1 MKKIISLLIIFTAL
15 FSIVGCSVKKDEF
28 IGKKIENDDEF
39 ILDYEYFNGFNKH
52 NIELKKG
59 DTIESRVDNKKGK
72 IDIKILEE
80 GNKTPIYEGKNI
92 PISKFSVDVD
102 TDGLY
107 EINVIAKKAKGSISF
122 KKIENENRISDK
134 NKKVYVDDEY
144 LDEEDQKDIK
154 ELLNMV
160 GIKNNDEIEL
170 LVDNDEKIEV
180 KVFKDGGKEKVYK
193 LKFPKAKSDLE
204 NGTYRIKI
212 NDNNKDDLLSIEKIK

>member
-1 MKKIISLLIIFTAL
+1 MKKITTLLIILTSL
-15 FSIVGCSVKKDEF
+15 ISLVGCSGEKDKF
-28 IGKKIENDDEF
+28 IGNRIANNDEF
-39 ILDYEYFNGFNKH
+39 ILDYESFNGSNKH
-52 NIELKKG
+52 NLELKKG
-59 DTIESRVDNKKGK
+59 DTIESRIDNKKGK
-72 IDIKILEE
+72 IDVKILKE

-134 NKKVYVDDEY
+134 NKKIYVDDEY

-170 LVDNDEKIEV
+170 LVDSDEKIEV
-180 KVFKDGGKEKVYK
+180 KVFKNGGKEKVYK